1 MLNLNQTAISVLK
14 IIHGGVNDLKK
25 IQEKTGLQNWQFNK
39 IISELSNLDYVEKI
53 DSKLSF
59 RLNAKSVLIQKVI
72 EKFDVNIML
81 HDSNELV
88 FSALTKSFS
97 VNELKEKCNLSQSS
111 IENTLSELMSI
122 GIVLKNNGKF
132 SLDRTKEDIFLFASL
147 LKTEQERKQIESFAS
162 VIFQNSSRLL
172 KEVPKGK
179 KSQGEL
185 TGFSLFPEYGID
197 YQTTH
202 DYYTQQSSP
211 LRLEEVLIH
220 GLLTASKNK
229 DKNAIT
235 VTILFY
241 LKNREKMDPIII
253 RSMARIYDIS
263 SVWLDIES
271 YIRYNETFDSEL
283 FLPRNEFEQKA
294 KLYGI
299 ESELYTLPTAYPQM
313 FDEIGKLLPSKTN
326 AFLIGGENMR
336 KKGIKDRTKDCDLVF
351 LDDSELSSMVNVLKK
366 LKYSEMADI
375 DFSEDDERIDPSYIL
390 IHPARTRMDLFKTRV
405 AKGLI
410 LSSRMEKDSVIEEF
424 GNLRLHILPN
434 EYIFLLKAVTLRE
447 GDIQDLAKIVQSG
460 NFNWKKVWKELTL
473 QEHEVKMNFSSLVLE
488 SLDYL
493 YDQTQIKAP
502 FYKSLIR
509 RVLDNEIMQIVRDRE
524 ISFKDII
531 SLLEGEDIT
540 EKMIRNRIDY
550 LESKKFLKK
559 LRRKNEVFLQLKH
572 KIALNVY
579 SKLPINIHERILSH
593 IKRTCE
599 NLSVS
604 EETYSKSIDIANK
617 INETGFSI
625 GRKPSALATAIVYAA
640 MVSTGDNY
648 YTATDFAKMNNVSGP
663 SFFALY
669 RGVKHSVDL

>member
-1 MLNLNQTAISVLK
+1 MLNLNQTTISVLK
-14 IIHGGVNDLKK
+14 IMHGGVNDLKK
-25 IQEKTGLQNWQFNK
+25 IREKTGLQNWQFNK
-39 IISELSNLDYVEKI
+39 IISELSNLDYVEQI

-59 RLNAKSVLIQKVI
+59 RPNAKSVLIQKII
-72 EKFDVNIML
+72 EKFDVNTIM

-88 FSALTKSFS
+88 FSTLIKPFS
-97 VNELKEKCNLSQSS
+97 VNELKEKCGLSQSS
-111 IENTLSELMSI
+111 IENILSEFMTI

-132 SLDRTKEDIFLFASL
+132 FLDKSKEDVFLFASL

-162 VIFQNSSRLL
+162 VIFQDSSRIL

-179 KSQGEL
+179 KSKGEL

-229 DKNAIT
+229 DKNAMT
-235 VTILFY
+235 VTIMFY

-253 RSMARIYDIS
+253 RSMARVYDIS
-263 SVWLDIES
+263 SVWLDVES
-271 YIRYNETFDSEL
+271 YIRYNETSTEDL

-294 KLYGI
+294 KLYDI
-299 ESELYTLPTAYPQM
+299 EPDLYALPTAYPQL

-351 LDDSELSSMVNVLKK
+351 LDDSGLNLMVDVLHK
-366 LKYSEMADI
+366 LKYSQMAEI
-375 DFSEDDERIDPSYIL
+375 DFSEDDKRIDPSYIL

-434 EYIFLLKAVTLRE
+434 EYIFLLKSVTLRE

-460 NFNWKKVWKELTL
+460 NFN
-473 QEHEVKMNFSSLVLE
+473 
-488 SLDYL
+488 
-493 YDQTQIKAP
+493 
-502 FYKSLIR
+502 
-509 RVLDNEIMQIVRDRE
+509 
-524 ISFKDII
+524 
-531 SLLEGEDIT
+531 
-540 EKMIRNRIDY
+540 
-550 LESKKFLKK
+550 
-559 LRRKNEVFLQLKH
+559 
-572 KIALNVY
+572 
-579 SKLPINIHERILSH
+579 
-593 IKRTCE
+593 
-599 NLSVS
+599 
-604 EETYSKSIDIANK
+604 
-617 INETGFSI
+617 
-625 GRKPSALATAIVYAA
+625 
-640 MVSTGDNY
+640 
-648 YTATDFAKMNNVSGP
+648 
-663 SFFALY
+663 
-669 RGVKHSVDL
+669 

>member
-1 MLNLNQTAISVLK
+1 MLNLNQTTISVLK
-14 IIHGGVNDLKK
+14 IMHGGVNDLKK
-25 IQEKTGLQNWQFNK
+25 IREKTGLQNWQFNK
-39 IISELSNLDYVEKI
+39 IISELSNLDYVEQI

-59 RLNAKSVLIQKVI
+59 RPNAKSVLIQKII
-72 EKFDVNIML
+72 EKFDVNTIM

-88 FSALTKSFS
+88 FSTLIKPFS
-97 VNELKEKCNLSQSS
+97 VNELKEKCGLSQSS
-111 IENTLSELMSI
+111 IENILSEFMTI

-132 SLDRTKEDIFLFASL
+132 FLDKSKEDVFLFASL

-162 VIFQNSSRLL
+162 VIFQDSSRIL

-179 KSQGEL
+179 KSKGEL

-229 DKNAIT
+229 DKNAMT
-235 VTILFY
+235 VTIMFY

-253 RSMARIYDIS
+253 RSMARVYDIS
-263 SVWLDIES
+263 SVWLDVES
-271 YIRYNETFDSEL
+271 YIRYNETSTEDL

-294 KLYGI
+294 KLYDI
-299 ESELYTLPTAYPQM
+299 EPDLYALPTAYPQL

-351 LDDSELSSMVNVLKK
+351 LDDSGLNLMVDVLHK
-366 LKYSEMADI
+366 LKYSQMAEI
-375 DFSEDDERIDPSYIL
+375 DFSEDDKRIDPSYIL

-434 EYIFLLKAVTLRE
+434 EYIFLLKSVTLRE

-493 YDQTQIKAP
+493 YEQTQIKAP

-524 ISFKDII
+524 ISFKDVI
-531 SLLEGEDIT
+531 SLLEGGDIT

-559 LRRKNEVFLQLKH
+559 LRKKNEVFLQLKH

-593 IKRTCE
+593 IKRICE

-604 EETYSKSIDIANK
+604 EETYAKSIDIANK

-625 GRKPSALATAIVYAA
+625 GRKPSALAAAIVYAA

-648 YTATDFAKMNNVSGP
+648 HTGTNFAKMNNVSGP

-669 RGVKHSVDL
+669 RGVKHSIDL